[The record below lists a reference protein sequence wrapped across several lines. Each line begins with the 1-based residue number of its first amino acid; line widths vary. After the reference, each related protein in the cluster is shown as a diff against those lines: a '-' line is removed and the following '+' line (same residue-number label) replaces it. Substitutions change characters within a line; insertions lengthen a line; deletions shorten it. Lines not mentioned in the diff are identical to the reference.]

1 MTQESRTTRSARIRG
16 ELAVPLEKE
25 KEVKSANHLFAYQE
39 IIGKNLEASLTEL
52 LQTILAGAVNLNASD
67 IHFEPQ
73 EDRVRLRVRVDGV
86 LQDILDLETNV
97 YKKIL
102 SRIKL
107 LAGLKL
113 NISDR
118 PQDGRFSILMQGRG
132 LEVEIRTSAL
142 PAEYGESVVMRILN
156 PESLKDLE
164 QLGLRKDLLEK
175 VREEI
180 KKPNGMIIATGP
192 TGCGKTTT
200 LYAFCKKLSSPEIKI
215 ITIEDPIEYH
225 LEGLSQTQVDPKK
238 GYDFASG
245 LRSIV
250 RQDPDVILVGEVR
263 DQQTVDIA
271 LQAALTGHLVLTTLH
286 TNDAAGVVARLIS
299 LEGKVA
305 NIGPAL
311 NMVVGQRLARKVCSD
326 CKKMRKPNAEELTEI
341 KEQVSALPDSLKEYK
356 KQKIEKIA
364 QAVGCEKCNKTGYRG
379 RTGIFELFLMD
390 EEIEELIQEKPSIAK
405 LRRVARGK
413 GMTTM
418 KQDGILKV
426 LKGETTLEEVKRIA
440 G

>member
-1 MTQESRTTRSARIRG
+1 MPAEREQEVENINNLS
-16 ELAVPLEKE
+16 
-25 KEVKSANHLFAYQE
+25 AYQE
-39 IIGKNLEASLTEL
+39 VIEKNLEGSLTEM
-52 LQTILAGAVNLNASD
+52 LQMIFAGAVNLNTSD

-73 EDRVRLRVRVDGV
+73 EDRTRLRIRMDGV
-86 LQDILDLETNV
+86 LQDVLDLEKDT

-118 PQDGRFSILMQGRG
+118 PQDGRFSILMKGRG

-142 PAEYGESVVMRILN
+142 PAEYGESVVMRLLN
-156 PESLKDLE
+156 PESLKNLE
-164 QLGLRKDLLEK
+164 QLGLRKDLLQK
-175 VREEI
+175 VQEEI
-180 KKPNGMIIATGP
+180 EKPNGMIIVTGP

-200 LYAFCKKLSSPEIKI
+200 LYAFCKKLSNPKIKI

-225 LEGLSQTQVDPKK
+225 LKGLSQTQVDPKK

-250 RQDPDVILVGEVR
+250 RQDPDVILVGEIR
-263 DQQTVDIA
+263 DKQTVDIA

-311 NMVVGQRLARKVCSD
+311 NMVVGQRLVRKICD
-326 CKKMRKPNAEELTEI
+326 QCKETRKPTAEELKEI
-341 KEQVSALPDSLKEYK
+341 KNQVSALPAPLKKEE
-356 KQKIEKIA
+356 IGEVA
-364 QAVGCEKCNKTGYRG
+364 QAVGCKRCNNTGYRG
-379 RTGIFELFLMD
+379 RTGIFELFLVD
-390 EEIEELIQEKPSIAK
+390 EEIEELIQEKPSISK
-405 LRRVARGK
+405 LRRVAQKK

-426 LKGETTLEEVKRIA
+426 LRGKTTLEEVKRVT